1 MQLETQIKEEKRKME
16 EKRKKAGEE
25 MEERRKKAEEKRKKA
40 EEKRKKAEEEKE
52 ERRKKA
58 EEEMKQ
64 MKMNEAKRP
73 IEIWMFKHRFPDQMK
88 EDIRQNVINSLK
100 RKQDVNVKNLLHHLP
115 EELRI
120 KAKRFLY
127 LDLLKKV
134 SSFATINLV
143 DKHFV
148 PMHKNSNIID
158 FT

>member
-1 MQLETQIKEEKRKME
+1 MQFET
-16 EKRKKAGEE
+16 
-25 MEERRKKAEEKRKKA
+25 ERTEEKRKKA
-40 EEKRKKAEEEKE
+40 EV
-52 ERRKKA
+52 ER
-58 EEEMKQ
+58 E
-64 MKMNEAKRP
+64 KMNEAKHP